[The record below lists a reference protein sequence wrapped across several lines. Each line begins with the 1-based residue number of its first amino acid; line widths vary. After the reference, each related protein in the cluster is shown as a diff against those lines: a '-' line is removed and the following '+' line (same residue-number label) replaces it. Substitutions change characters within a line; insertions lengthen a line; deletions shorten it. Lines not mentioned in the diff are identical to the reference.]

1 MKHLTE
7 LLVFALSL
15 APAYGL
21 NLSRPGARIFSSSQ
35 KVVRQDNDGIH
46 LAVSPVCGL
55 LSGNTSDVNSGILL
69 PFIKTIVAFGVS
81 LTCPFGGFEL
91 YVSHT
96 CFAWLGFVY
105 RWRT

>member
-1 MKHLTE
+1 MKHLAE
-7 LLVFALSL
+7 LLALALSL

-21 NLSRPGARIFSSSQ
+21 NLPRPGARAFSPSQ

-46 LAVSPVCGL
+46 LAVSPVCGP

-81 LTCPFGGFEL
+81 LRCPFEL
-91 YVSHT
+91 RRGV
-96 CFAWLGFVY
+96 
-105 RWRT
+105 